1 MYIIECFQYL
11 NTYILLVNNFDVIKH
26 VRKILFS
33 SKIMFVF
40 FFIFFFIG
48 CISFHIL
55 MHSLEMESFLVCS
68 NLNFI
73 AVSLYSKVCI
83 IYPAFY

>member
-1 MYIIECFQYL
+1 MYKIECFQYL

-55 MHSLEMESFLVCS
+55 MHSLEIE
-68 NLNFI
+68 
-73 AVSLYSKVCI
+73 I
-83 IYPAFY
+83 IFWCAQT